1 MLLDKE
7 KTLFQRGVNGNI
19 LPLTVEID
27 GDPQK
32 RSIEIIPLS
41 YLDVRNIFEK
51 MDEKNNV
58 PAEIQLEMIRKYIV
72 NPLYSD
78 IEIKTLTP
86 IWVNRLFNTILMNSQ
101 ITAKEEVG
109 SEKKNSG
116 TLKTEKDTDR

>member
-7 KTLFQRGVNGNI
+7 KTLFQMGVNGNI